1 MFVHFLQNYVEKKN
15 VFFLNTLFYKLYV
28 ACTKTFL
35 TENNCFYRKQTYL
48 KNMSWLNIFFYR
60 KCMWYRYKY
69 LPFLNIISFC

>member
-48 KNMSWLNIFFYR
+48 KNMSWLKTFSSTENVCGTGINI
-60 KCMWYRYKY
+60 C
-69 LPFLNIISFC
+69 PF